1 MTSGSAFL
9 VLCGVLGT
17 CALSAGD
24 LSTYRGFQLGMDL
37 SAAAK
42 QAGMEASEAKLV
54 HQRPSLIQKLEW
66 RPNEFRNSPDA
77 EPIKEGLLSFYK
89 SELYR
94 IVVTYDRDR
103 VEGLTTDDMIAAVSS
118 TYGLATRPKAE
129 IAYHSNYGEVAQVIA
144 RWEDSQYSFNLVR
157 SGYGDSFALVMY
169 SKRLDALATAAITQA
184 VRLDATEAPER
195 AIEASRKQE
204 QDHRLALEKARLANA
219 PNFKP

>member
-1 MTSGSAFL
+1 MTASAFV

-17 CALSAGD
+17 SALGAEE

-42 QAGMEASEAKLV
+42 QAGIEASEAKLV
-54 HQRPSLIQKLEW
+54 HQRPALIQKLDW
-66 RPNEFRNSPDA
+66 QPSALGNSGDRDA
-77 EPIKEGLLSFYK
+77 IKEGLLSFYNGA
-89 SELYR
+89 LYR

-103 VEGLTTDDMIAAVSS
+103 VEGLTTDDMIAAISS
-118 TYGLATRPKAE
+118 TYGVATRPKAD
-129 IAYHSNYGEVAQVIA
+129 IAYHSNYAEMAQVIA
-144 RWEDSQYSFNLVR
+144 RWQDSQYSFNLVR

-169 SKRLDALATAAITQA
+169 SKRLDALAAAAITEA
-184 VRLDATEAPER
+184 ARLDATEAPER

-204 QDHRLALEKARLANA
+204 QDQRLSLEKARQVNA